1 MSNPTPLSSA
11 PASEDEPEKK
21 SFKNATN
28 WQVYK
33 RLLVYL
39 KPLKGIFL
47 LSLVGN
53 AIYAAAS
60 ALMPKSLDY
69 VVTAVENPTEQS
81 RLFVPLLIVGIF
93 ALRGLGSFLGGY
105 YIASVG
111 RQIVH
116 TLRTQLFNNILTL
129 PSRFFDNSSSGHLVS
144 KIIFNVEQVTGDA
157 TNAITITVREGLTV
171 IGLLAV
177 MFYENWRL
185 TLIFFFIGPFIG
197 LVISYVSKRFRK
209 LSQRIMSSMGDVT
222 HVSTEV
228 VTGYRVVR
236 VFGGEKYESER
247 FEAASKYNLVQS
259 LKMEFT
265 KAISTPVVQLLVA
278 LCIAV
283 LVWLALDPSVRGN
296 MTAGGFVAFIAAATT
311 MAKPIRQ
318 LTNVNAKI
326 QQGVAAAKDLF
337 SFLDEDTEKDKGTIE
352 VKRVKGD
359 VSFNNVS
366 FSYGEE
372 LPDVLKG
379 ITLNIKEGET
389 VALVGPSGSGKSTI
403 ANLLPRFYEYT
414 SGSITLDGTNLNE
427 YSLHSLR
434 SQIALVTQNVTLFN
448 DTIANNI
455 AYGGLSDFTEEQIIE
470 AAKKAHAYEFIE
482 KMPEGIHTLIGDNG
496 VLLSGGQRQRLA
508 IARALLKDAP
518 ILILDEA
525 TSALDTH
532 AERHIQAA
540 LETVMEGRTTLVIAH
555 RLSTIEG
562 ADKIAVIENGHL
574 AESGTHDELIAK
586 EGLYAQLHGM
596 QFSE

>member
-1 MSNPTPLSSA
+1 MSSPQPLKQT
-11 PASEDEPEKK
+11 PASEDELGKK
-21 SFKNATN
+21 SFQNATN
-28 WQVYK
+28 WEVYK

-39 KPLKGIFL
+39 KPLKGIFF
-47 LSLVGN
+47 LSLIGN

-69 VVTAVENPTEQS
+69 VVTAVENPTEES

-129 PSRFFDNSSSGHLVS
+129 PSRFFDTSTSGHLVS
-144 KIIFNVEQVTGDA
+144 KITFNVEQVTGAA

-171 IGLLAV
+171 IGLLGV

-197 LVISYVSKRFRK
+197 LVIGYVSKRFRK
-209 LSQRIMSSMGDVT
+209 LSQRIMNSMGDVT
-222 HVSTEV
+222 HVSSEV

-265 KAISTPVVQLLVA
+265 KAISTPIVQLLVA
-278 LCIAV
+278 FCIAV

-337 SFLDEDTEKDKGTIE
+337 SFLDEDTEKDKGTVE

-359 VSFNNVS
+359 VSFKNVS
-366 FSYGEE
+366 FSYGDD

-379 ITLNIKEGET
+379 ITLDIKEGET

-427 YSLHSLR
+427 YTLHSLR

-448 DTIANNI
+448 DSIANNI

-470 AAKKAHAYEFIE
+470 AARKAHAYEFIE

-562 ADKIAVIENGHL
+562 ADKIAVIENGEL
-574 AESGTHDELIAK
+574 AESGTHDELIAQ